1 MMLRTAQNWMMS
13 DAVPHACSAHVR
25 ACDVVVVVVVPK
37 QAPAPYPVAS
47 YCVRGSDDGFGA
59 RTMSSGT
66 FVRLCCRSASRESS
80 IADAMPQA
88 TAASI
93 SGVEGAK
100 RWTGRAAFIARKSL
114 PGCFQLCRCVRSLK
128 LK

>member
-25 ACDVVVVVVVPK
+25 ACAVVVVVVVPK
-37 QAPAPYPVAS
+37 QTPAPYPVAS

-80 IADAMPQA
+80 IADAMPHA